1 MLWFIYTILLI
12 LGVAGLLAPY
22 GMISGLI
29 QIVMTSIFVWIGID
43 RILAIS
49 KRIRRYQGV

>member
-12 LGVAGLLAPY
+12 LGVAGFLAPY